1 MDVTCLEGGSLQEL
15 PEYTKDFVN
24 FSKGSYTALSLVQ
37 ANLAT
42 YCT

>member
-1 MDVTCLEGGSLQEL
+1 VDVTCLEGGSQEL

-24 FSKGSYTALSLVQ
+24 LSKGSYTALSLVQ
-37 ANLAT
+37 ANFAT

>member
-1 MDVTCLEGGSLQEL
+1 VDVTCLEGGSQQEL

-24 FSKGSYTALSLVQ
+24 FIRGSYTALSLVQ
-37 ANLAT
+37 ANLET